1 MPSRLAFST
10 VSPVTDTPL
19 ASMRMPLALPVASMT
34 VRAADPRDLILRPVR
49 PGLTTLALPDSG

>member
-10 VSPVTDTPL
+10 VSPVTDTRL

-34 VRAADPRDLILRPVR
+34 VRAGDLMDLILRPER